1 MDSHLQIDQY
11 SKNDLYDI
19 FELKEAEVNQLNI
32 HHKCLNFIDEIES
45 NQNIELIEKLPLVEF
60 LKKAMNKLIT
70 FNNTS
75 TITKQDFTG
84 DLEKNKT
91 FHGEHFL
98 IQKNPKSNLTSKINP
113 INRTVIGSV
122 LNINTMFRNDYYS
135 TKSSNFNIDLNTTLQ
150 NVTSMTLQSAEI
162 PDLYYT
168 FSSLNKTNEFTI
180 ELFDISSNNADSAN
194 ISADTSIIN
203 QTKHVVKI
211 KDGIYTPHTLMR
223 YLNEYVFND
232 PSNNQLTRVGAY
244 YDEVTKKF
252 NFVRD
257 IRGATN
263 SGIPVTN
270 LDGDPIELRFN
281 IDWRISDE
289 PNRPIQMNMG
299 WMLGYRKQYYNYD
312 EDFVNKNE
320 ANTTTVQGYSP
331 EGMFNTEGSKYLFLA
346 IEDYNKNYSQT
357 IFSPF
362 QESVFTNN
370 NILAKLVKTSDGNY
384 NYINPDVQTNY
395 VRNYFGPVN
404 ITRLKVSILD
414 ELGRVVDFNNTDYSI
429 SLRVNQLYDLNSK
442 KA

>member
-1 MDSHLQIDQY
+1 MDTHLQIDQY

>member
-1 MDSHLQIDQY
+1 MDFCLQIDKY
-11 SKNDLYDI
+11 SKSDLYDI
-19 FELKEAEVNQLNI
+19 FELKESEVNQLNI
-32 HHKCLNFIDEIES
+32 HHKCLNYIDEIES
-45 NQNIELIEKLPLVEF
+45 NQNIELTEKLPLVEF
-60 LKKAMNKLIT
+60 LKKAMNQLIT

-75 TITKQDFTG
+75 TVAKQDFTG

-91 FHGEHFL
+91 YHSEHFL
-98 IQKNPKSNLTSKINP
+98 IQKNPKSNLTSMINP
-113 INRTVIGSV
+113 INRTVMASV
-122 LNINTMFRNDYYS
+122 LNINTMFRNDYYN
-135 TKSSNFNIDLNTTLQ
+135 TKSSNFNIDLNNTLT

-180 ELFDISSNNADSAN
+180 ELFDVSSNNADNAM
-194 ISADTSIIN
+194 ISNDVSIIN
-203 QTKHVVKI
+203 ETKHVVKI
-211 KDGIYTPHTLMR
+211 KDGIYTPQTLMR

-232 PSNNQLTRVGAY
+232 SSNNRLTRIGAY

-257 IRGATN
+257 IRGTSN
-263 SGIPVTN
+263 GGIPVEN
-270 LDGDPIELRFN
+270 LEGDMVELRFN

-299 WMLGYRKQYYNYD
+299 WMLGYRKQYYDYD
-312 EDFVNKNE
+312 TDFVNRRE

-346 IEDYNKNYSQT
+346 IDDYNKNYSQT

-370 NILAKLVKTSDGNY
+370 TILAKLVKTADGNY
-384 NYINPDVQTNY
+384 NYVNPDVQYNY
-395 VRNYFGPVN
+395 IRKYFGPVN

-414 ELGRVVDFNNTDYSI
+414 ELGRVVDFNNTDYSV
-429 SLRVNQLYDLNSK
+429 SLRLEQLYDLNSK
-442 KA
+442 NA

>member
-1 MDSHLQIDQY
+1 MDFCLEIDKY
-11 SKNDLYDI
+11 SKGDLYDI
-19 FELKEAEVNQLNI
+19 FELKESEVNHLNI
-32 HHKCLNFIDEIES
+32 HRKCLNYIDEIES
-45 NQNIELIEKLPLVEF
+45 NSKIELVEKLPLVDF
-60 LKKAMNKLIT
+60 LKKAMNQLIV

-75 TITKQDFTG
+75 TVAKQDFTG

-91 FHGEHFL
+91 YHGEHFL
-98 IQKNPKSNLTSKINP
+98 IQKNPKSNLTSMINP
-113 INRTVIGSV
+113 INRTLTASV
-122 LNINTMFRNDYYS
+122 LNINTMFRGDYYS
-135 TKSSNFNIDLNTTLQ
+135 TKSSNFNIDLNNNLQ

-180 ELFDISSNNADSAN
+180 ELFDVSSNNADNAI
-194 ISADTSIIN
+194 ISDDVSVIN
-203 QTKHVVKI
+203 ETKHVIKI

-232 PSNNQLTRVGAY
+232 PSNNQLTRIGAY

-257 IRGATN
+257 IRGSSN

-270 LDGDPIELRFN
+270 LDGDMVELRFN

-312 EDFVNKNE
+312 TDFVNRRE
-320 ANTTTVQGYSP
+320 ATTNTVHGYSP

-346 IEDYNKNYSQT
+346 IDDYNKNYSQT

-370 NILAKLVKTSDGNY
+370 TILAKLVKTADGNY
-384 NYINPDVQTNY
+384 NYVNPDVKTNY
-395 VRNYFGPVN
+395 IRKYFGPVN
-404 ITRLKVSILD
+404 ISRLKVSILD
-414 ELGRVVDFNNTDYSI
+414 ELGRIVDFNNTDYSI
-429 SLRVNQLYDLNSK
+429 SLRLEQLYDLNSK
-442 KA
+442 NA

>member
-1 MDSHLQIDQY
+1 MDFCLEIDKY
-11 SKNDLYDI
+11 SKGDLYDI
-19 FELKEAEVNQLNI
+19 FELKESEVNHLNI
-32 HHKCLNFIDEIES
+32 HRKCLNYIDEIES
-45 NQNIELIEKLPLVEF
+45 NSKIELVEKLPLVDF
-60 LKKAMNKLIT
+60 LKKAMNQLIV

-75 TITKQDFTG
+75 TVAKQDFTG

-91 FHGEHFL
+91 YHGEHFL
-98 IQKNPKSNLTSKINP
+98 IQKNPKSNLTSMINP
-113 INRTVIGSV
+113 INRTLTASV
-122 LNINTMFRNDYYS
+122 LNINTMFRGDYYS
-135 TKSSNFNIDLNTTLQ
+135 TKSSNFNIDLNNNLQ

-180 ELFDISSNNADSAN
+180 ELFDVSSNNADNAI
-194 ISADTSIIN
+194 ISDDVSVIN
-203 QTKHVVKI
+203 ETKHVIKI
-211 KDGIYTPHTLMR
+211 KDGIYTPNTLMR

-232 PSNNQLTRVGAY
+232 PSNNQLTRIGAY

-257 IRGATN
+257 IRGSSN

-270 LDGDPIELRFN
+270 LDGDMVELRFN
-281 IDWRISDE
+281 VDWRISDE

-312 EDFVNKNE
+312 ADFVNRRE
-320 ANTTTVQGYSP
+320 ATTNTVHGYSP

-346 IEDYNKNYSQT
+346 IDDFNKNYSQT

-370 NILAKLVKTSDGNY
+370 TILAKLVKTADGNY
-384 NYINPDVQTNY
+384 NYVNPDVKTNY
-395 VRNYFGPVN
+395 IRKYFGPVN
-404 ITRLKVSILD
+404 IARLNVSILD
-414 ELGRVVDFNNTDYSI
+414 ELGRIVDFNNTDYSI
-429 SLRVNQLYDLNSK
+429 SLRLEQLYDLNSK
-442 KA
+442 NA

>member
-194 ISADTSIIN
+194 ISTDTSIIN

-442 KA
+442 NA

>member
-194 ISADTSIIN
+194 ISTDTSIIN

-312 EDFVNKNE
+312 EDFVSKNE

-442 KA
+442 NA

>member
-1 MDSHLQIDQY
+1 MDFCLEIDKY
-11 SKNDLYDI
+11 SKGDLYDI
-19 FELKEAEVNQLNI
+19 FELKESEVNHLNI
-32 HHKCLNFIDEIES
+32 HRKCLNYIDEIES
-45 NQNIELIEKLPLVEF
+45 NSKIELVEKLPLVDF
-60 LKKAMNKLIT
+60 LKKAMNQLIV

-75 TITKQDFTG
+75 TVAKQDFTG

-91 FHGEHFL
+91 YHGEHFL
-98 IQKNPKSNLTSKINP
+98 IQKNPKSNLTSMINP
-113 INRTVIGSV
+113 INRTLTASV
-122 LNINTMFRNDYYS
+122 LNINTMFRGDYYS
-135 TKSSNFNIDLNTTLQ
+135 TKSSNFNIDLNNNLQ

-180 ELFDISSNNADSAN
+180 ELFDVSSNNADNAI
-194 ISADTSIIN
+194 ISDDVSVIN
-203 QTKHVVKI
+203 ETKHVIKI

-232 PSNNQLTRVGAY
+232 PSNNQLTRIGAY

-257 IRGATN
+257 IRGSSN

-270 LDGDPIELRFN
+270 LDGDMVELRFN

-312 EDFVNKNE
+312 TDFVNRRE
-320 ANTTTVQGYSP
+320 ATTNTVHGYSP

-346 IEDYNKNYSQT
+346 IDDFNKNYSQT

-370 NILAKLVKTSDGNY
+370 TILAKLVKTADGNY
-384 NYINPDVQTNY
+384 NYVNPDVKTNY
-395 VRNYFGPVN
+395 IRKYFGPVN
-404 ITRLKVSILD
+404 ISRLNVSILD
-414 ELGRVVDFNNTDYSI
+414 ELGRIVDFNNTDYSI
-429 SLRVNQLYDLNSK
+429 SLRLEQLYDLNSK
-442 KA
+442 NA

>member
-1 MDSHLQIDQY
+1 
-11 SKNDLYDI
+11 
-19 FELKEAEVNQLNI
+19 
-32 HHKCLNFIDEIES
+32 
-45 NQNIELIEKLPLVEF
+45 
-60 LKKAMNKLIT
+60 
-70 FNNTS
+70 
-75 TITKQDFTG
+75 
-84 DLEKNKT
+84 
-91 FHGEHFL
+91 
-98 IQKNPKSNLTSKINP
+98 
-113 INRTVIGSV
+113 
-122 LNINTMFRNDYYS
+122 MFRNDYYS

-312 EDFVNKNE
+312 EDFVNKMIMKARENW
-320 ANTTTVQGYSP
+320 
-331 EGMFNTEGSKYLFLA
+331 FTE
-346 IEDYNKNYSQT
+346 
-357 IFSPF
+357 
-362 QESVFTNN
+362 NN
-370 NILAKLVKTSDGNY
+370 
-384 NYINPDVQTNY
+384 
-395 VRNYFGPVN
+395 
-404 ITRLKVSILD
+404 
-414 ELGRVVDFNNTDYSI
+414 
-429 SLRVNQLYDLNSK
+429 
-442 KA
+442 

>member
-1 MDSHLQIDQY
+1 MDTHLQIDQY

-194 ISADTSIIN
+194 ISTDTSIIN

>member
-1 MDSHLQIDQY
+1 MDFCLEIDKY
-11 SKNDLYDI
+11 SKGDLYDI
-19 FELKEAEVNQLNI
+19 FELKESEVNHLNI
-32 HHKCLNFIDEIES
+32 HRKCLNYIDEIES
-45 NQNIELIEKLPLVEF
+45 NSKIELVEKLPLVDF
-60 LKKAMNKLIT
+60 LKKAMNQLIV

-75 TITKQDFTG
+75 TVAKQDFTG

-91 FHGEHFL
+91 YHGEHFL
-98 IQKNPKSNLTSKINP
+98 IQKNPKSNLTSMINP
-113 INRTVIGSV
+113 INRTLTASV
-122 LNINTMFRNDYYS
+122 LNINTMFRGDYYS
-135 TKSSNFNIDLNTTLQ
+135 TKSSNFNIDLNNNLQ

-180 ELFDISSNNADSAN
+180 ELFDVSSNNADNAI
-194 ISADTSIIN
+194 ISDDVSVIN
-203 QTKHVVKI
+203 ETKHVIKI

-232 PSNNQLTRVGAY
+232 PSNNQLTRIGAY

-257 IRGATN
+257 IRGSSN

-270 LDGDPIELRFN
+270 LDGDMVELRFN

-312 EDFVNKNE
+312 TDFVNRRE
-320 ANTTTVQGYSP
+320 ATTNTVHGYSP

-346 IEDYNKNYSQT
+346 IDDFNKNYSQT

-370 NILAKLVKTSDGNY
+370 TILAKLVKTADGNY
-384 NYINPDVQTNY
+384 NYVNPDVKTNY
-395 VRNYFGPVN
+395 IRKYFGPVN
-404 ITRLKVSILD
+404 ISRLKVSILD
-414 ELGRVVDFNNTDYSI
+414 ELGRIVDFNNTDYSI
-429 SLRVNQLYDLNSK
+429 SLRLEQLYDLNSK
-442 KA
+442 NA

>member
-1 MDSHLQIDQY
+1 MDFCLEIDKY
-11 SKNDLYDI
+11 SKGDLYDI
-19 FELKEAEVNQLNI
+19 FELKESEVNHLNI
-32 HHKCLNFIDEIES
+32 HRKCLNYIDEIES
-45 NQNIELIEKLPLVEF
+45 NSKIELVEKLPLVDF
-60 LKKAMNKLIT
+60 LKKAMNQLIV

-75 TITKQDFTG
+75 TVAKQDFTG

-91 FHGEHFL
+91 YHGEHFL
-98 IQKNPKSNLTSKINP
+98 IQKNPKSNLTSMINP
-113 INRTVIGSV
+113 INRTLTASV
-122 LNINTMFRNDYYS
+122 LNINTMFRGDYYS
-135 TKSSNFNIDLNTTLQ
+135 TKSSNFNIDLNNNLQ

-180 ELFDISSNNADSAN
+180 ELFDVSSNNADNAI
-194 ISADTSIIN
+194 ISDDVSVIN
-203 QTKHVVKI
+203 ETKHVIKI

-232 PSNNQLTRVGAY
+232 PSNNQLTRIGAY

-257 IRGATN
+257 IRGSSN

-270 LDGDPIELRFN
+270 LDGDMVELRFN

-299 WMLGYRKQYYNYD
+299 WMLGYRKQYYNYVT
-312 EDFVNKNE
+312 DFVNRRE
-320 ANTTTVQGYSP
+320 ATTNTVHGYSP

-346 IEDYNKNYSQT
+346 IDDFNKNYSQT

-370 NILAKLVKTSDGNY
+370 TILAKLVKTADGNY
-384 NYINPDVQTNY
+384 NYVNPDVKTNY
-395 VRNYFGPVN
+395 IRKYFGPVN
-404 ITRLKVSILD
+404 ISRLNVSILD
-414 ELGRVVDFNNTDYSI
+414 ELGRIVDFNNTDYSI
-429 SLRVNQLYDLNSK
+429 SLRLEQLYDLNSK
-442 KA
+442 NA

>member
-1 MDSHLQIDQY
+1 MDFCLEIDKY
-11 SKNDLYDI
+11 SKGDLYDI
-19 FELKEAEVNQLNI
+19 FELKESEVNHLNI
-32 HHKCLNFIDEIES
+32 HRKCLNYIDEIES
-45 NQNIELIEKLPLVEF
+45 NSKIELVEKLPLVDF
-60 LKKAMNKLIT
+60 LKKAMNQLIV

-75 TITKQDFTG
+75 TVAKQDFTG

-91 FHGEHFL
+91 YHGEHFL
-98 IQKNPKSNLTSKINP
+98 IQKNPKSNLTSMINP
-113 INRTVIGSV
+113 INRTLTASV
-122 LNINTMFRNDYYS
+122 LNINTMFRGDYYS
-135 TKSSNFNIDLNTTLQ
+135 TKSSNFNIDLNNNLQ

-180 ELFDISSNNADSAN
+180 ELFDVSSNNADNAI
-194 ISADTSIIN
+194 ISDDVSVIN
-203 QTKHVVKI
+203 ETKHVIKI

-232 PSNNQLTRVGAY
+232 PSNNQLTRIGAY

-257 IRGATN
+257 IRGSSN

-270 LDGDPIELRFN
+270 LDGDMVELRFN

-299 WMLGYRKQYYNYD
+299 WMLGYRKQYYNYVT
-312 EDFVNKNE
+312 DFVNRRE
-320 ANTTTVQGYSP
+320 ATTNTVHGYSP

-346 IEDYNKNYSQT
+346 IDDYNKNYSQT

-370 NILAKLVKTSDGNY
+370 TILAKLVKTADGNY
-384 NYINPDVQTNY
+384 NYVNPDVKTNY
-395 VRNYFGPVN
+395 IRKYFGPVN
-404 ITRLKVSILD
+404 ISRLNVSILD
-414 ELGRVVDFNNTDYSI
+414 ELGRIVDFNNTDYSI
-429 SLRVNQLYDLNSK
+429 SLRLEQLYDLNSK
-442 KA
+442 NA

>member
-194 ISADTSIIN
+194 ISTDTSIIN

-270 LDGDPIELRFN
+270 LEGDPIELRFN

-442 KA
+442 NA

>member
-1 MDSHLQIDQY
+1 MDFCLEIDKY
-11 SKNDLYDI
+11 SKGDLYDI
-19 FELKEAEVNQLNI
+19 FELKESEVNHLNI
-32 HHKCLNFIDEIES
+32 HRKCLNYIDEIES
-45 NQNIELIEKLPLVEF
+45 NSKIELVEKLPLVDF
-60 LKKAMNKLIT
+60 LKKAMNQLIV

-75 TITKQDFTG
+75 TVAKQDFTG

-91 FHGEHFL
+91 YHGEHFL
-98 IQKNPKSNLTSKINP
+98 IQKNPKSNLTSMINP
-113 INRTVIGSV
+113 INRTLTASV
-122 LNINTMFRNDYYS
+122 LNINTMFRGDYYS
-135 TKSSNFNIDLNTTLQ
+135 TKSSNFNIDLNNNLQ

-180 ELFDISSNNADSAN
+180 ELFDVSSNNADNAI
-194 ISADTSIIN
+194 ISDDVSVIN
-203 QTKHVVKI
+203 ETKHVIKI

-232 PSNNQLTRVGAY
+232 PSNNQLTRIGAY

-257 IRGATN
+257 IRGSSN

-270 LDGDPIELRFN
+270 LDGDMVELRFN

-312 EDFVNKNE
+312 TDFVNRRE
-320 ANTTTVQGYSP
+320 ATTNTVHGYSP

-346 IEDYNKNYSQT
+346 IDDYNKNYSQT

-370 NILAKLVKTSDGNY
+370 TILAKLVKTADGNY
-384 NYINPDVQTNY
+384 NYVNPDVKTNY
-395 VRNYFGPVN
+395 IRKYFGPVN
-404 ITRLKVSILD
+404 ISRLNVSILD
-414 ELGRVVDFNNTDYSI
+414 ELGRIVDFNNTDYSI
-429 SLRVNQLYDLNSK
+429 SLRLEQLYDLNSK
-442 KA
+442 NA

>member
-1 MDSHLQIDQY
+1 MDICLQLDKY
-11 SKNDLYDI
+11 SKSDLYDI
-19 FELKEAEVNQLNI
+19 FELKQEEVTKLNI

-194 ISADTSIIN
+194 ISTDTSIIN

-442 KA
+442 NA

>member
-194 ISADTSIIN
+194 ISTDTSIIN

-270 LDGDPIELRFN
+270 LEGDPIELRFN

-370 NILAKLVKTSDGNY
+370 NILAKLVKTSNGNY

-442 KA
+442 NA

>member
-1 MDSHLQIDQY
+1 M
-11 SKNDLYDI
+11 
-19 FELKEAEVNQLNI
+19 
-32 HHKCLNFIDEIES
+32 
-45 NQNIELIEKLPLVEF
+45 
-60 LKKAMNKLIT
+60 
-70 FNNTS
+70 
-75 TITKQDFTG
+75 
-84 DLEKNKT
+84 
-91 FHGEHFL
+91 
-98 IQKNPKSNLTSKINP
+98 INP
-113 INRTVIGSV
+113 INRTLTASV
-122 LNINTMFRNDYYS
+122 LNINTMFRGDYYS
-135 TKSSNFNIDLNTTLQ
+135 TKSSNFNIDLNNNLQ

-180 ELFDISSNNADSAN
+180 ELFDVSSNNADNAI
-194 ISADTSIIN
+194 ISDDVSVIN
-203 QTKHVVKI
+203 ETKHVIKI

-232 PSNNQLTRVGAY
+232 PSNNQLTRIGAY

-257 IRGATN
+257 IRGSSN

-270 LDGDPIELRFN
+270 LDGDMVELRFN

-312 EDFVNKNE
+312 TDFVNRRE
-320 ANTTTVQGYSP
+320 ATTNTVHGYSP

-346 IEDYNKNYSQT
+346 IDDFNKNYSQT

-370 NILAKLVKTSDGNY
+370 TILAKLVKTADGNY
-384 NYINPDVQTNY
+384 NYVNPDVKTNY
-395 VRNYFGPVN
+395 IRKYFGPVN
-404 ITRLKVSILD
+404 ISRLKVSILD
-414 ELGRVVDFNNTDYSI
+414 ELGRIVDFNNTDYSI
-429 SLRVNQLYDLNSK
+429 SLRLEQLYDLNSK
-442 KA
+442 NA

>member
-1 MDSHLQIDQY
+1 MDFCLEIDKY
-11 SKNDLYDI
+11 SKGDLYDI
-19 FELKEAEVNQLNI
+19 FELKESEVNHLNI
-32 HHKCLNFIDEIES
+32 HRKCLNYIDEIES
-45 NQNIELIEKLPLVEF
+45 NSKIELVEKLPLVDF
-60 LKKAMNKLIT
+60 LKKAMNQLIV

-75 TITKQDFTG
+75 TVAKQDFTG

-91 FHGEHFL
+91 YHGEHFL
-98 IQKNPKSNLTSKINP
+98 IQKNPKSNLTSMINP
-113 INRTVIGSV
+113 INRTLTASV
-122 LNINTMFRNDYYS
+122 LNINTMFRGDYYS
-135 TKSSNFNIDLNTTLQ
+135 TKSSNFNIDLNNNLQ

-180 ELFDISSNNADSAN
+180 ELFDVSSNNADNAN
-194 ISADTSIIN
+194 ISDDVSVIN
-203 QTKHVVKI
+203 ETKHVIKI

-232 PSNNQLTRVGAY
+232 PSNNQLTRIGAY

-257 IRGATN
+257 IRGSSN

-270 LDGDPIELRFN
+270 LDGDMVELRFN

-312 EDFVNKNE
+312 TDFVNRRE
-320 ANTTTVQGYSP
+320 ATTNTVHGYSP

-346 IEDYNKNYSQT
+346 IDDFNKNYSQT

-370 NILAKLVKTSDGNY
+370 TILAKLVKTADGNY
-384 NYINPDVQTNY
+384 NYVNPDVKTNY
-395 VRNYFGPVN
+395 IRKYFGPVN
-404 ITRLKVSILD
+404 ISRLNVSILD
-414 ELGRVVDFNNTDYSI
+414 ELGRIVDFNNTDYSI
-429 SLRVNQLYDLNSK
+429 SLRLEQLYDLNSK
-442 KA
+442 NA

>member
-1 MDSHLQIDQY
+1 MDFCLEIDKY
-11 SKNDLYDI
+11 SKGDLYDI
-19 FELKEAEVNQLNI
+19 FELKESEVNHLNI
-32 HHKCLNFIDEIES
+32 HRKCLNYIDEIES
-45 NQNIELIEKLPLVEF
+45 NSKIELVEKLPLVDF
-60 LKKAMNKLIT
+60 LKKAMNQLIV

-75 TITKQDFTG
+75 TVAKQDFTG

-91 FHGEHFL
+91 YHGEHFL
-98 IQKNPKSNLTSKINP
+98 IQKNPKSNLTSMINP
-113 INRTVIGSV
+113 INRTLTASV
-122 LNINTMFRNDYYS
+122 LNINTMFRGDYYS
-135 TKSSNFNIDLNTTLQ
+135 TKSSNFNIDFNNNLQ

-180 ELFDISSNNADSAN
+180 ELFDVSSNNADNAI
-194 ISADTSIIN
+194 ISDDVSVIN
-203 QTKHVVKI
+203 ETKHVIKI

-232 PSNNQLTRVGAY
+232 PSNNQLTRIGAY

-257 IRGATN
+257 IRGSSN

-270 LDGDPIELRFN
+270 LDGDMVELRFN

-312 EDFVNKNE
+312 TDFVNRRE
-320 ANTTTVQGYSP
+320 ATTNTVHGYSP

-346 IEDYNKNYSQT
+346 IDDFNKNYSQT

-370 NILAKLVKTSDGNY
+370 TILAKLVKTADGNY
-384 NYINPDVQTNY
+384 NYVNPDVKTNY
-395 VRNYFGPVN
+395 IRKYFGPVN
-404 ITRLKVSILD
+404 ISRLKVSILD
-414 ELGRVVDFNNTDYSI
+414 ELGRIVDFNNTDYSI
-429 SLRVNQLYDLNSK
+429 SLRLEQLYDLNSK
-442 KA
+442 NA

>member
-1 MDSHLQIDQY
+1 MDFCLEIDKY
-11 SKNDLYDI
+11 SKGDLYDI
-19 FELKEAEVNQLNI
+19 FELKESEVNHLNI
-32 HHKCLNFIDEIES
+32 HRKCLNYIDEIES
-45 NQNIELIEKLPLVEF
+45 NSKIELVEKLPLVDF
-60 LKKAMNKLIT
+60 LKKAMNQLIV

-75 TITKQDFTG
+75 TVAKQDFTG

-91 FHGEHFL
+91 YHGEHFL
-98 IQKNPKSNLTSKINP
+98 IQKNPKSNLTSMINP
-113 INRTVIGSV
+113 INRTLTASV
-122 LNINTMFRNDYYS
+122 LNINTMFRGDYYS
-135 TKSSNFNIDLNTTLQ
+135 TKSSNFNIDLNNNLQ

-180 ELFDISSNNADSAN
+180 ELFDVSSNNADNAI
-194 ISADTSIIN
+194 ISDDVSVIN
-203 QTKHVVKI
+203 ETKHVIKI

-232 PSNNQLTRVGAY
+232 PSNNQLTRIGAY

-257 IRGATN
+257 IRGSSN

-270 LDGDPIELRFN
+270 LDGDMVELRFN

-312 EDFVNKNE
+312 TDFVNRRE
-320 ANTTTVQGYSP
+320 ATTNTVHGYSP

-346 IEDYNKNYSQT
+346 IDDYNKNYSQT

-370 NILAKLVKTSDGNY
+370 TILAKLVKTADGNY
-384 NYINPDVQTNY
+384 NYVNPDVKTNY
-395 VRNYFGPVN
+395 IRKYFGPVN
-404 ITRLKVSILD
+404 ISRLNVSILG
-414 ELGRVVDFNNTDYSI
+414 ELGRIVDFNNTDYSI
-429 SLRVNQLYDLNSK
+429 SLRLEQLYDLNSK
-442 KA
+442 NA

>member
-1 MDSHLQIDQY
+1 
-11 SKNDLYDI
+11 
-19 FELKEAEVNQLNI
+19 
-32 HHKCLNFIDEIES
+32 
-45 NQNIELIEKLPLVEF
+45 
-60 LKKAMNKLIT
+60 
-70 FNNTS
+70 
-75 TITKQDFTG
+75 
-84 DLEKNKT
+84 
-91 FHGEHFL
+91 
-98 IQKNPKSNLTSKINP
+98 
-113 INRTVIGSV
+113 
-122 LNINTMFRNDYYS
+122 
-135 TKSSNFNIDLNTTLQ
+135 
-150 NVTSMTLQSAEI
+150 
-162 PDLYYT
+162 
-168 FSSLNKTNEFTI
+168 
-180 ELFDISSNNADSAN
+180 
-194 ISADTSIIN
+194 
-203 QTKHVVKI
+203 
-211 KDGIYTPHTLMR
+211 MR

-270 LDGDPIELRFN
+270 LEGDPIELRFN

-312 EDFVNKNE
+312 EDFVSKNE

-442 KA
+442 NA

>member
-194 ISADTSIIN
+194 ISTDTSIIN

-270 LDGDPIELRFN
+270 LEGDPIELRFN